1 MEILIVEG
9 KNLDEALSIG
19 LEKLSLTKDDVDYRV
34 IQNNDIVKIKIYRR
48 NEIERM
54 IKDIVKNFVERLTD
68 KTDVEIISKGNAVYI
83 ANILTNED
91 AILIGK
97 KGKTL
102 EALQHLISRM
112 IHKYDKDI
120 EVNVDVSGYR
130 EKREHLLR
138 QKAIAFA
145 EEVKRTGKPII
156 FEEMPAYLRRIIH
169 VTLQKDNSVR
179 TYTIG
184 DGELKKVV
192 IAPASKK

>member
-1 MEILIVEG
+1 MDSLIVEG
-9 KNLDEALSIG
+9 KNLEEALSIG
-19 LEKLSLTKDDVDYRV
+19 LEKLSLTKDNVDYRIIV
-34 IQNNDIVKIKIYRR
+34 NDDIVKIKLYRR

-54 IKDIVKNFVERLTD
+54 IKEIVKSFVEKLTE
-68 KTDVEIISKGNAVYI
+68 KTNVEIISKGNAVYT
-83 ANILTNED
+83 ANILTSED

-102 EALQHLISRM
+102 EAIQHLISRM

-120 EVNVDVSGYR
+120 EVNVDISGYR

-169 VTLQKDNSVR
+169 ITLQKDKTVR

-192 IAPASKK
+192 IAPSSKK

>member
-1 MEILIVEG
+1 METLIVEG

-34 IQNNDIVKIKIYRR
+34 ILNNDIVKIKIYRR
-48 NEIERM
+48 NEIERI

-169 VTLQKDNSVR
+169 ITLQKDNSVR

>member
-169 VTLQKDNSVR
+169 ITLQKDNSVR